1 MMNLNKEMI
10 KASDEQVEYALD
22 LQAQNN
28 SFNLFTREDLETMDR
43 DKLRIIVEHLQEQKM
58 NHK

>member
-1 MMNLNKEMI
+1 MINLDKEMI

-43 DKLRIIVEHLQEQKM
+43 DKLRIIVEHLQGQKM
-58 NHK
+58 NYK

>member
-43 DKLRIIVEHLQEQKM
+43 DKLTIIVEHLQGQKM
-58 NHK
+58 NYK